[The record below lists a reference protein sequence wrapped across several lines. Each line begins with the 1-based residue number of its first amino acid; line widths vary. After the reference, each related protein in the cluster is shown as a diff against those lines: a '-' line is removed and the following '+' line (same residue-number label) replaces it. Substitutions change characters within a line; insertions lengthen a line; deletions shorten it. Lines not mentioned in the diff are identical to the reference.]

1 MTRDAA
7 PEDKRKYR
15 RTPLKASLLDAGR
28 VELRVGS
35 QSHPLVRIVDL
46 TPGGIGVH
54 SPVSLKIGIA
64 VEVTVA
70 VGASPLSVRGTVCWC
85 KPVSPT
91 GNGIYRIGIVFD
103 KAHLTRNLNFF
114 VTLSKINIDLK

>member
-7 PEDKRKYR
+7 SEDKREYR
-15 RTPLKASLLDAGR
+15 RTPLKASLLDAGK
-28 VELRVGS
+28 VTLHVGS
-35 QSHPLVRIVDL
+35 QFHPLVRIVDL

-54 SPVSLKIGIA
+54 SPVALKTGTA

-70 VGASPLSVRGTVCWC
+70 AGASPLSVRGTACWC
-85 KPVSPT
+85 KPVSRT

-103 KAHLTRNLNFF
+103 KAHLTRNLHFF